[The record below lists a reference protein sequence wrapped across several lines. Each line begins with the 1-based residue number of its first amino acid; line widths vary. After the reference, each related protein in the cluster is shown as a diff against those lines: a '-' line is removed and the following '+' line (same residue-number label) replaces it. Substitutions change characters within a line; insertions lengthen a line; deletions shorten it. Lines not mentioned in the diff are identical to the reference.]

1 MVETQFSTK
10 LKSFRSNGGGEF
22 TSPAFK
28 LFLTTHGIHHQVSCP
43 STPQQNGLVERKHRH
58 LIETSITLLAQ
69 AQIPNTYW
77 TYAIQTTVNLIN
89 LLPTAVLQFQ
99 SPWSILNHKPPDLS
113 QLKVVGCACYPFLRP
128 YTTHKLDPRTKEC
141 IFLGYSTTSKGYL
154 CFDPTT
160 NTIYT
165 SRHVLFNESKFPFP
179 TLTHTSDIPSPI
191 QSNQAWF
198 SNFLYFH
205 SSNQPS
211 LLSPVPTTTT
221 QWRL

>member
-22 TSPAFK
+22 TSSAFK

-43 STPQQNGLVERKHRH
+43 YTPQQNGLVERKHRH

-198 SNFLYFH
+198 SNLLYFH